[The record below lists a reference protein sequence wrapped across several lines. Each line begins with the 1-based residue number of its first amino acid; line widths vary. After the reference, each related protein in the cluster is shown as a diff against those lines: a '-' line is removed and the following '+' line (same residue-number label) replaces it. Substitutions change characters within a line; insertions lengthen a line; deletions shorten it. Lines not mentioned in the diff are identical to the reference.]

1 MAKPGHLLTAFMD
14 RLSQQ
19 SIEFSRRDAKALRK
33 RLDMAAMRGVKFI
46 GPKAAT
52 LDKRA
57 PMVLSDL
64 RPPYPVTVLE
74 GELFDVGGVD
84 VLIIA
89 RDTGEYVELNFLTHT
104 DRDIRDVFTDVGEW
118 IIGPLTCRISYGDGS
133 IHEPYNI
140 DVKVLLPDQMK
151 DRATHRLD
159 SYQALLRFYIAVCQ
173 ILANN
178 HVETLDIEPD
188 AKENRVRRIKGKAPL
203 FTYKTLVIGD
213 AKPKVK
219 TRKGSGTHAS
229 PRSHL
234 RRGHYRTGKNGN
246 RYWVSAAFVNGAPGF
261 VHKDYELRIGA
272 Q

>member
-14 RLSQQ
+14 RLRQQ
-19 SIEFSRRDAKALRK
+19 SIEFSRRDLKALRK

-52 LDKRA
+52 VDKSK

-104 DRDIRDVFTDVGEW
+104 DKDIRDVFTDVGEW
-118 IIGPLTCRISYGDGS
+118 IVAPLTCRIPYGDGS
-133 IHEPYNI
+133 MHEPYNI

-151 DRATHRLD
+151 DRATYGLD
-159 SYQALLRFYIAVCQ
+159 SYQELLRFYVAVCQ

-178 HVETLDIEPD
+178 HVETFDIEPD
-188 AKENRVRRIKGKAPL
+188 AKENRVRRIKGNAPL

-213 AKPKVK
+213 PKPQIKVH
-219 TRKGSGTHAS
+219 KGGTHAS
-229 PRSHL
+229 PRAHL

-246 RYWVSAAFVNGAPGF
+246 RFWVSAAFVNGSTPGF
-261 VHKDYELRIGA
+261 VHKDYKLKLGA